1 MDYVNTTITGSNADV
16 FFGNDSTPLG
26 SRTLGATLR
35 FIALKHHQ
43 GELETIKPIKIVT
56 DQFYDR
62 NNGNLYA
69 QNAKANGI
77 ELYILSAPRGAQL
90 PTINEDGWVSM
101 DTPPYPVTAFL
112 SPISET
118 RIYSNDEI
126 KSTVIFVRNPTDRWV
141 DALCSTMFRILSWH
155 FEGDIG
161 DDETALFKAINKH
174 DVETFNNIINALCAR
189 YDFQAARFK
198 KVLIGWNDGYR
209 KKQIAYLKSQCD
221 ECHNAIERCQKDIAD
236 YFNALNQNSVNLEA
250 LIAQGDSVDDSVYK
264 FFMSHKQISICRTEQ
279 NSNGNVMQYCVAE
292 TIEYFDSDAFIR
304 LYNNPNSSIG
314 GASKDVKD
322 IFHAVFADNKGV
334 FKVEGMFQLTNLANI
349 RAISH
354 STSGQFGDTRLPHPH
369 LYHHACLGGNETYI
383 NNYLRQGNWDMAI
396 EQTIAAVKNINFGDS
411 TVICEFVE
419 DVRHALQGSCKCVLA
434 DNGKD
439 MTLREFLAYIRENQ
453 ENEGTENG

>member
-1 MDYVNTTITGSNADV
+1 MESVNTIITGSNADV

-43 GELETIKPIKIVT
+43 GEIETIKPIKIAT

-62 NNGNLYA
+62 NNGNSHA
-69 QNAKANGI
+69 QTAKAHGI

-126 KSTVIFVRNPTDRWV
+126 KSTVIFVRNPTERWV
-141 DALCSTMFRILSWH
+141 DALCSTMFRILPWH
-155 FEGDIG
+155 FKGDIS
-161 DDETALFKAINKH
+161 DDETALFKAINKR
-174 DVETFNNIINALCAR
+174 DVETFNNIINALCAK

-221 ECHNAIERCQKDIAD
+221 ECHNTIERLQKDIAN
-236 YFNALNQNSVNLEA
+236 YLNALNQNSVNLEA

-264 FFMSHKQISICRTEQ
+264 FFMTHKQISICRTEQ
-279 NSNGNVMQYCVAE
+279 NSDGNVMQYCVAE
-292 TIEYFDSDAFIR
+292 TIEYFDTDAFMR
-304 LYNNPNSSIG
+304 VYKNSNSSIG
-314 GASKDVKD
+314 SAPKDVKD

-334 FKVEGMFQLTNLANI
+334 FKVEGMFRLANI
-349 RAISH
+349 SSIRALSH
-354 STSGQFGDTRLPHPH
+354 STSGRFSDTRLPHPH

-396 EQTIAAVKNINFGDS
+396 EQTIAAVKNINFGDV
-411 TVICEFVE
+411 TVVGEFVN
-419 DVRHALQGSCKCVLA
+419 DVRHALDGSCKCILA

>member
-1 MDYVNTTITGSNADV
+1 M
-16 FFGNDSTPLG
+16 
-26 SRTLGATLR
+26 
-35 FIALKHHQ
+35 
-43 GELETIKPIKIVT
+43 
-56 DQFYDR
+56 
-62 NNGNLYA
+62 
-69 QNAKANGI
+69 
-77 ELYILSAPRGAQL
+77 
-90 PTINEDGWVSM
+90 
-101 DTPPYPVTAFL
+101 
-112 SPISET
+112 
-118 RIYSNDEI
+118 
-126 KSTVIFVRNPTDRWV
+126 
-141 DALCSTMFRILSWH
+141 
-155 FEGDIG
+155 
-161 DDETALFKAINKH
+161 
-174 DVETFNNIINALCAR
+174 
-189 YDFQAARFK
+189 
-198 KVLIGWNDGYR
+198 WNDGYR

-236 YFNALNQNSVNLEA
+236 YFNALNQNSVKLEA

-334 FKVEGMFQLTNLANI
+334 FKVEGMFQLTNLASI

-411 TVICEFVE
+411 TVIREFVE

>member
-43 GELETIKPIKIVT
+43 GEIETIKPIKIAT

-62 NNGNLYA
+62 NNGNSHA
-69 QNAKANGI
+69 QTAKAHGI

-126 KSTVIFVRNPTDRWV
+126 KSTVIFVRNPTERWV
-141 DALCSTMFRILSWH
+141 DALCSTMFRILPWH
-155 FEGDIG
+155 FKGDIS
-161 DDETALFKAINKH
+161 DDETALFKAINKR
-174 DVETFNNIINALCAR
+174 DVETFNNIINALCAK

-221 ECHNAIERCQKDIAD
+221 ECHNTIERLQKDIAN
-236 YFNALNQNSVNLEA
+236 YLNALNQNSVNLEA

-264 FFMSHKQISICRTEQ
+264 FFMTHKQISICRTEQ
-279 NSNGNVMQYCVAE
+279 NSDGNVMQYCVAE
-292 TIEYFDSDAFIR
+292 TIEYFDTDAFMR
-304 LYNNPNSSIG
+304 VYKNSNSSIG
-314 GASKDVKD
+314 SAPKDVKD

-334 FKVEGMFQLTNLANI
+334 FKVEGMFRLANI
-349 RAISH
+349 SSIRALSH
-354 STSGQFGDTRLPHPH
+354 STSGRFSDTRLPHPH

-396 EQTIAAVKNINFGDS
+396 EQTIAAVKNINFGDV
-411 TVICEFVE
+411 TVVDEFVN
-419 DVRHALQGSCKCVLA
+419 DVRHALDGSCKCILA